1 MKPQTKLALKRWAVR
16 QIRKLLWRA
25 DEWIHS
31 QEVKLRLEAEQA
43 VAGTVTRTPSKGRAQ
58 SVSVQQPG
66 KTFEQWQAGRS
77 ASQSPV
83 ERSAPLHESCE
94 RVPARSGADRA
105 GIRPHRQKK
114 RLTAAQFD
122 STFGLRF
129 SR

>member
-1 MKPQTKLALKRWAVR
+1 MKPQTKLALKRWTVR

-31 QEVKLRLEAEQA
+31 QEVKLRLEAEQ
-43 VAGTVTRTPSKGRAQ
+43 VAAATCTRRTLSQGRPQLAGI
-58 SVSVQQPG
+58 QQPG
-66 KTFEQWQAGRS
+66 KTFEQWQSERGLSHDAAAAMVK
-77 ASQSPV
+77 AS
-83 ERSAPLHESCE
+83 CK